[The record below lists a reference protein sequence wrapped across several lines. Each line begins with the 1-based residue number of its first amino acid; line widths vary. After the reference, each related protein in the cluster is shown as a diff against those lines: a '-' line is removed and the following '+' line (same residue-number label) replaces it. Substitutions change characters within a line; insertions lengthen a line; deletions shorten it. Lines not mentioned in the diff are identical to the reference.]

1 MNSIKTVFLL
11 GLLTGLIVV
20 FGNVFGGR
28 SGMVMALGVA
38 AVMNFVS
45 YWFSDKIV
53 LAMHGAKEIQ
63 PADAPEVFSI
73 VANLTQKA
81 GMPMPRVYYI
91 DDPSP
96 NAFATGRSPDH
107 AAVAVTSGI
116 MKLMNRDELEGV
128 LAHELSHV
136 KNRDILI
143 SSVAATLAGAIM
155 VLAHVAR
162 WGAIF
167 GGFGGRDDERGPSP
181 IALIVTA
188 ILAPIAATLIQLA
201 VSRSRE
207 YEADAS
213 GAQLAGHPDGLASAL
228 RKLGQVSGRIPPM
241 QTSPAVGHLY
251 IVNAFSGRALMNIFS
266 THPPLEDRIAR
277 LLGRR

>member
-45 YWFSDKIV
+45 YWFSDRIV

-63 PADAPEVFSI
+63 PIDAPEVFSI

-81 GMPMPRVYYI
+81 GMPMPRIYYI
-91 DDPSP
+91 DGPSP

-107 AAVAVTSGI
+107 AA
-116 MKLMNRDELEGV
+116 
-128 LAHELSHV
+128 
-136 KNRDILI
+136 
-143 SSVAATLAGAIM
+143 TLAGAIM
-155 VLAHVAR
+155 VLAHVAQ
-162 WGAIF
+162 WGAF
-167 GGFGGRDDERGPSP
+167 LGGYGGRDNDRGPNP
-181 IALIVTA
+181 IALLVTA

-213 GAQLAGHPDGLASAL
+213 GATLAGHPDGLASAL
-228 RKLGQVSGRIPPM
+228 RKLGQASGRVPPM

-266 THPPLEDRIAR
+266 THPPLEERIAR
-277 LLGRR
+277 LLGQR